1 MYNRLKTLFM
11 LYLIFQATA
20 SRTAIDDITP
30 AAFVGQLNTGYT
42 RHEPAPEKSESENG
56 KVRFSELQH
65 EPRIYFAAPSGVLVA
80 RLRASHLD
88 NPTYKISY
96 RLRGDNIPNSDAQYF
111 QISTDSGNLTT
122 KRYID
127 RPVGSIYEVTVEA
140 YYGKEKEL
148 LKLTIRVTEY
158 NKFPP
163 DFRSS
168 NYRVHVELITQP
180 GTTLVEVH
188 ATDRDAEPYNA
199 EVYYAIQSR
208 TSIIGIDR
216 RSGEVIL
223 REKLLARYR
232 DLQFTI
238 IAYDGGSPFRIA
250 RTKLTLSVKII
261 SAPRKVTVEQTGDQ
275 WAMLCWLPPPS
286 GMPLGYQI
294 SLTTDFLQTSTTT
307 RNVTIDELGHRGDK
321 LCTALTDLES
331 WSNFEARIA
340 GWNKL
345 EIGMSSPAIQFNTRV
360 NRTCYNLNN
369 SEYKCTCLAGFYGDD
384 CSLFNPC
391 LGSVSPCLNGG
402 KCESNKSNEF
412 QCTCLDGFF
421 GISCEHYNPCSQAS
435 CKHGSKCYNVSDTEY
450 ACKCLQGY
458 TGVEC
463 ETDIDECASD
473 PCLNGGTCIDEVD
486 AFFCECRNGFKGE
499 TCEINIDECASNPCR
514 NSAPC
519 QDGEGTYICQCL
531 AGYTGRLCES
541 DIDECS
547 SNPCENNGTC
557 INNLAGYTCNCLIG
571 FEGKNCQEEINEC
584 LSSPCQNGGTCVD
597 SFNSFKCSCTAG
609 FSGPTCEIDLDLCIS
624 SPCLNGATCYDK
636 VDYALCDCLPGF
648 KGEHCETKDQCN
660 GETQPSSKG
669 LFTWLNLY
677 FGETMVH
684 ECPYGITRN
693 NTLIQETA
701 TRTPLAPQHP
711 RPDNFNWNENIFRER
726 RGIRVWKAD
735 VLEKDYEY
743 KNLVGELKEIRRA
756 LLEKRLMM
764 SISNNG
770 RAFAVRSCVLA
781 NNGSVVWAPITDGL
795 CREEGFTEAEQ
806 LGHHLENLTKF
817 PSQINKDTFLQATSQ
832 LKQIVNYALTDRK
845 IAQTMISVLSNML
858 DVNGTVFSEVDT
870 NRSVT
875 KNIMETID
883 IFTKDFQ
890 LHPRSSISLTSPN
903 LALEVISLRSSD
915 THKYNNGIMFSPNHE
930 NIPLKFQSPD
940 DASSRYVW
948 PTEPPTEISIVL
960 PREAILKASNE
971 QVIRVQF
978 VSYANHK
985 LFQSTNE
992 FKHFDV
998 DKTNKVLSAVI
1009 SNTTVTNLTVP
1020 VVYKFPNVNSNHKY
1034 VCVYWDPE
1042 SLTWMT
1048 SGVTTNQTDKWVSC
1062 ESTHLTAFSV
1072 LLDPTPDANH
1082 VESLYSHHEATLTTI
1097 SYVGATLS
1105 IFGLI
1110 FTILTYAMFRC
1121 LNRDRSGKILL
1132 NLCLSLLLMNI
1143 AWLMLLLKEH
1153 NYLDQNDICMGV
1165 ALAIH
1170 YLVLTS
1176 LAWMLVEAI
1185 NMYQLLIT
1193 VFASVESRFMLKR
1206 IIGAWGIPLCIV
1218 GATIS
1223 YTGINQ
1229 YTSPDSKSCLF
1240 SSEDKNVFY
1249 IAYIGPACVI
1259 LIVNFVV
1266 FLRVSKVLCMKR
1278 AVGKHNLK
1286 EKGGIT
1292 MAQVRGAFTV
1302 MTLLGVTWVSG
1313 IFAVGKL
1320 RLIFRYI
1327 FCLSNSLQGF
1337 IIFIV
1342 RCVLYPEARSAWA
1355 TLFRTGSFKK
1365 HRGLTKTMG
1374 GQSSSHSQ
1382 HTTSSTQHTRVS
1394 AKSDLMDNVLW
1405 GGIRPRSQF
1414 NIQPNIR
1421 PLRAEIV
1428 RGPDPRYATSLTL
1441 PRPANLP
1448 PGPVPYIARSFS
1460 MHLSEDGCDSSK
1472 EGEDTSWKYEPR
1484 NQPALTN
1491 PLDLGYGTAEHS
1503 PESPHE
1509 RHRQVDRTSE
1519 TRLSVSTPD
1528 RLCGS
1533 LPKISIIARSD
1544 GEMIL
1549 PDTSG
1554 SQSHTQANHSY
1565 SYSPQWEN
1573 SWEKSD
1579 TSVSPMSSVTDSF
1592 SPINTP
1598 SKSPVHGFRLPLVRA
1613 TSHKLLAE
1621 RAHKFP
1627 YSARSEELL

>member
-1 MYNRLKTLFM
+1 MKEGCEILRM
-11 LYLIFQATA
+11 
-20 SRTAIDDITP
+20 
-30 AAFVGQLNTGYT
+30 
-42 RHEPAPEKSESENG
+42 
-56 KVRFSELQH
+56 
-65 EPRIYFAAPSGVLVA
+65 SGIKRKQQIVL
-80 RLRASHLD
+80 RRM
-88 NPTYKISY
+88 
-96 RLRGDNIPNSDAQYF
+96 G
-111 QISTDSGNLTT
+111 
-122 KRYID
+122 YID

-140 YYGKEKEL
+140 SYGKEKEL

-163 DFRSS
+163 DFRIP
-168 NYRVHVELITQP
+168 NYRIHVELITQP
-180 GTTLVEVH
+180 GTTLVQVH
-188 ATDRDAEPYNA
+188 ATDRDTEPYNA

-208 TSIIGIDR
+208 TSIIAIDR
-216 RSGEVIL
+216 KTGEVIL
-223 REKLLARYR
+223 REELSAKYR
-232 DLQFTI
+232 DLLFTI

-250 RTKLTLSVKII
+250 RTKLTLSIKII

-275 WAMLCWLPPPS
+275 WAMLCWLPPPN
-286 GMPLGYQI
+286 GLPLGYQI
-294 SLTTDFLQTSTTT
+294 SLTTDFLQTSTTA
-307 RNVTIDELGHRGDK
+307 RNVSIEELGHRGDK

-331 WSNFEARIA
+331 WSNFEARVA
-340 GWNKL
+340 GWNNM
-345 EIGMSSPAIQFNTRV
+345 EIGMASPAIQFNTRV

-369 SEYKCTCLAGFYGDD
+369 SEYKCTCLAGFYGED

-412 QCTCLDGFF
+412 QCSCLLGYY
-421 GISCEHYNPCSQAS
+421 GISCEHFNPCSQAS
-435 CKHGSKCYNVSDTEY
+435 CKHGSKCYNVSATAY

-463 ETDIDECASD
+463 ETDIDECTSD

-486 AFFCECRNGFKGE
+486 AFFCQCRNGFKGE

-514 NSAPC
+514 NNAPC
-519 QDGEGTYICQCL
+519 LDGEGTYICQCP
-531 AGYTGRLCES
+531 AGYTGRLCEA

-547 SNPCENNGTC
+547 STPCENNGTC
-557 INNLAGYTCNCLIG
+557 INNLAGYACNCLVG
-571 FEGKNCQEEINEC
+571 FEGKNCQDEINEC
-584 LSSPCQNGGTCVD
+584 LSSPCQNGGTCID
-597 SFNSFKCSCTAG
+597 AFNSFKCSCTAG
-609 FSGPTCEIDLDLCIS
+609 FSGPTCNIDLDLCTS

-648 KGEHCETKDQCN
+648 TGEHCETKDQCK
-660 GETQPSSKG
+660 GETQPSVKG
-669 LFTWLNLY
+669 IFTWLNLD

-693 NTLIQETA
+693 NTLLDHETA

-726 RGIRVWKAD
+726 RGIRVWKSD
-735 VLEKDYEY
+735 VLMKDYEY
-743 KNLVGELKEIRRA
+743 LNLVGDMKENRRVI
-756 LLEKRLMM
+756 LEKRLML

-770 RAFAVRSCVLA
+770 RAFAVRSCILA
-781 NNGSVVWAPITDGL
+781 NNGSVVWAPITDSL
-795 CREEGFTEAEQ
+795 CREEGFTEAER

-832 LKQIVNYALTDRK
+832 LQQIVNYALTDRK

-858 DVNGTVFSEVDT
+858 DVNGTVFNDADK
-870 NRSVT
+870 NRSVS
-875 KNIMETID
+875 KNIMEMID
-883 IFTKDFQ
+883 VFTKDFQ
-890 LHPRSSISLTSPN
+890 LQPRSSISLTSPN

-915 THKYNNGIMFSPNHE
+915 THKYNNGITFSPNHE
-930 NIPLKFQSPD
+930 NVPLKFQSAD
-940 DASSRYVW
+940 DASSKYVW
-948 PTEPPTEISIVL
+948 PTEPPTDISIVL
-960 PREAILKASNE
+960 PREAILKASNDK
-971 QVIRVQF
+971 VIRVQF

-985 LFQSTNE
+985 LFRSTEESNN
-992 FKHFDV
+992 FDV
-998 DKTNKVLSAVI
+998 GKTNKVLSAVI
-1009 SNTTVTNLTVP
+1009 SNTTVTNLPVP
-1020 VVYKFPNVNSNHKY
+1020 VVYKFPNLHSNHKY

-1048 SGVTTNQTDKWVSC
+1048 SGVTTNQSGKWVNC

-1097 SYVGATLS
+1097 SYVGVTLS

-1132 NLCLSLLLMNI
+1132 NLCMSLLLMNI
-1143 AWLMLLLKEH
+1143 AYLMLMLKEQD
-1153 NYLDQNDICMGV
+1153 YWDQNDICLGV

-1206 IIGAWGIPLCIV
+1206 IIGAWGIPICIV

-1223 YTGINQ
+1223 YTGLNH
-1229 YTSPDSKSCLF
+1229 YKSPDQNACLF
-1240 SSEDKNVFY
+1240 SSEDRNVYY
-1249 IAYIGPACVI
+1249 IAYFGPACVI

-1266 FLRVSKVLCMKR
+1266 FLRVSRVLCMKR
-1278 AVGKHNLK
+1278 TVGKHNLK

-1302 MTLLGVTWVSG
+1302 MTLLGVTWISG
-1313 IFAVGKL
+1313 VFAVGRL

-1327 FCLSNSLQGF
+1327 FSMSNSLQGF

-1365 HRGLTKTMG
+1365 HRGHTKTIG
-1374 GQSSSHSQ
+1374 GQSTSSHSQ

-1405 GGIRPRSQF
+1405 GGIRTRSQF
-1414 NIQPNIR
+1414 NVQPNIR

-1428 RGPDPRYATSLTL
+1428 RAPDPRYTTSLTL
-1441 PRPANLP
+1441 PRPAHLP
-1448 PGPVPYIARSFS
+1448 PGPAPYIARSFS
-1460 MHLSEDGCDSSK
+1460 LHLSEDGCDSSK

-1484 NQPALTN
+1484 NPPPLPN
-1491 PLDLGYGTAEHS
+1491 PQDQGYGTAEHS
-1503 PESPHE
+1503 PESPRE
-1509 RHRQVDRTSE
+1509 RHRQVERASE
-1519 TRLSVSTPD
+1519 PRLSVSTPD

-1533 LPKISIIARSD
+1533 LPRISIIARSD
-1544 GEMIL
+1544 GEIML

-1554 SQSHTQANHSY
+1554 SQSHSQANHSY

-1573 SWEKSD
+1573 SWNKSE
-1579 TSVSPMSSVTDSF
+1579 TSVSPMSSITDPCGSF

-1598 SKSPVHGFRLPLVRA
+1598 SNSPVLGLRLPLVRA
-1613 TSHKLLAE
+1613 TSQKSFTE
-1621 RAHKFP
+1621 RAHRFP
-1627 YSARSEELL
+1627 HPPHCEELL